1 MFNNGL
7 IYLLIVIFD
16 SYQIFLTS
24 NITLFYENV
33 YFSNSWELNW
43 SNSLNTQTENKTS
56 RDILND
62 FKYGKKIEL
71 VVKQLRFAKPVENL
85 INIDKLT

>member
-1 MFNNGL
+1 MTK
-7 IYLLIVIFD
+7 LLNM
-16 SYQIFLTS
+16 QMK
-24 NITLFYENV
+24 
-33 YFSNSWELNW
+33 
-43 SNSLNTQTENKTS
+43 NKIS

-85 INIDKLT
+85 INADKLT

>member
-1 MFNNGL
+1 M
-7 IYLLIVIFD
+7 
-16 SYQIFLTS
+16 
-24 NITLFYENV
+24 
-33 YFSNSWELNW
+33 
-43 SNSLNTQTENKTS
+43 NTQTENKTS